1 MNKIIEICQS
11 LYPDHIEPIAPDSK
25 KYYHISKNREG
36 LDSIIICQE
45 CIDSWIA
52 ASVNSIVNEISS
64 YLNILR
70 DTSSGLISTQYYIP
84 YFTTNDLPI
93 IKGGNSLLPIT
104 TSFSLMSNYDSVRDA
119 AEMTVGLCIFDERT
133 SHKISI
139 HCQNIR
145 DDDRMTLPSI
155 QTELEHFLRMVV
167 MLYSEEISIVD
178 ALTIMDSISN
188 GKYVSNVFTSNV
200 R

>member
-25 KYYHISKNREG
+25 KYYHVSKNREG
-36 LDSIIICQE
+36 LDSIILCQE
-45 CIDSWIA
+45 CIESWIA
-52 ASVNSIVNEISS
+52 ASASSIVGEISS

-93 IKGGNSLLPIT
+93 IKGGNSLLPII

-119 AEMTVGLCIFDERT
+119 AEMTVSMCIFDESI
-133 SHKISI
+133 SHKMSI

-145 DDDRMTLPSI
+145 DDDKVTLPSI
-155 QTELEHFLRMVV
+155 QTEVEHFLRMVV
-167 MLYSEEISIVD
+167 MLYAEEIPID
-178 ALTIMDSISN
+178 DILTIMDEISD
-188 GKYVSNVFTSNV
+188 GKYTSNVFTSNV
-200 R
+200 E